1 MEEHYAQAA
10 AAEQDAA
17 DGEAIDAIR
26 MRAAHEQRAADVEAT
41 AAIRLRR
48 RAEKLKLMTRVAHDV
63 ASQVAAAAHEPRGG
77 GQEMGASAAEGERGS
92 GLASGRG
99 LRLPRQRALYLPPEV
114 ASMPDPLG
122 VSCHDRIMNP
132 VAPNLCTD
140 DMLDMGKTAGLCA
153 RCTQRR
159 QR

>member
-10 AAEQDAA
+10 IAEQDAA
-17 DGEAIDAIR
+17 DGEAMEAIR
-26 MRAAHEQRAADVEAT
+26 MRAAREQRAADVEAT

-48 RAEKLKLMTRVAHDV
+48 RAEKMKLMTRVAHDV
-63 ASQVAAAAHEPRGG
+63 ASQVAAAEQGG
-77 GQEMGASAAEGERGS
+77 GQEMGASAGEGERGS

-140 DMLDMGKTAGLCA
+140 DMLDMGKTPGLCA